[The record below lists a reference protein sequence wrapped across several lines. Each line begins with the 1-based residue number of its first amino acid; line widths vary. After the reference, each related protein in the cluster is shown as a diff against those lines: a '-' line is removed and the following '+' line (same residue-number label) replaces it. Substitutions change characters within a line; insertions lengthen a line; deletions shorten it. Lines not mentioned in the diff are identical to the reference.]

1 MTSEINV
8 KDKDVVVPGEVLACG
23 MDFLPANG
31 TYRKDDKIIA
41 EKVGVVK
48 VDGKVL
54 KIIPLSGRYFPK
66 YDDTIIC
73 QVIDVLMSGWRF
85 DINSAYSAMLN
96 IKDATSEFIRKDE
109 DLTKIFALDDY
120 VVAMI
125 SKVTSQNLV
134 DLSMRAPGLKKIVGG
149 RIIHVNT
156 HKVPRIIGKQGSM
169 VSMIK
174 DATGCKIIV
183 GQNGRIWV
191 GGEPAQELI
200 AMDAIKK
207 IEAEAHTRG
216 LTENIKTFLDER
228 CKK

>member
-8 KDKDVVVPGEVLACG
+8 KDKDVVVPGEVLATG

-31 TYRKDDKIIA
+31 TYRKDDKILA

-66 YDDTIIC
+66 YDDMIIC

-120 VVAMI
+120 VVA
-125 SKVTSQNLV
+125 
-134 DLSMRAPGLKKIVGG
+134 
-149 RIIHVNT
+149 
-156 HKVPRIIGKQGSM
+156 
-169 VSMIK
+169 
-174 DATGCKIIV
+174 
-183 GQNGRIWV
+183 
-191 GGEPAQELI
+191 
-200 AMDAIKK
+200 
-207 IEAEAHTRG
+207 
-216 LTENIKTFLDER
+216 
-228 CKK
+228 